1 MLQIGL
7 HVGNVAIVVGEGRLS
22 RWLSTADAAP
32 CTSLP
37 LATAAAATST
47 GGARVAAARD
57 RRETCVCS
65 RDARVCWTGR
75 VGSRVFGP
83 WPVTRFTP
91 LDAWRT
97 TESEIR
103 P

>member
-65 RDARVCWTGR
+65 RHARVVRLDTSNSGLSGPPPNPSLPRRARGR
-75 VGSRVFGP
+75 
-83 WPVTRFTP
+83 
-91 LDAWRT
+91 D
-97 TESEIR
+97 
-103 P
+103 